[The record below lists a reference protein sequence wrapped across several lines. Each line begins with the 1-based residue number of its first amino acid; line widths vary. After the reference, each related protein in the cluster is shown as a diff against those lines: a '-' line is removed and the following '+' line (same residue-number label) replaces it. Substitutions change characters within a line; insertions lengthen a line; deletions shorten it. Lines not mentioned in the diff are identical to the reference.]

1 MTAVL
6 WFCFIVTASSA
17 ATFDLSSDANHGWS
31 CTEDLKDGKWTHV
44 DAESDMTIPSGTN
57 DRIEGS
63 FSPSNIY
70 DTYNAEECRRVRR
83 PWNALSTQERQIYID
98 GLLELRVRGQLSMD
112 LDELV
117 AIGSVHDDAFGSV
130 THQDSDYMFWHGY
143 LVWELESRIRNL
155 GGKYKCFGMPY
166 WDFTTE
172 HNRKGEAQPGPYI
185 LQTGL
190 GGFGD
195 ADNHW
200 TVNGYSWP
208 YSTTEYWSPFRKDDC
223 TAKDDVCPICSLK
236 RHSNGKNFEDVKSA
250 EQIGEVLLDNPA
262 FVDFQRWMPKN
273 LGLPPGIDEAYD
285 PIWFIFHSMESY
297 LQAMWVNCNGYHL
310 INLHE
315 LHEHPMA
322 FSPYCDD
329 ETAQDCVGI
338 NLDDALYFGGLL
350 PKNCDM
356 TQFPLNVPDCV
367 GINLDDALY
376 FGGLLPKKPWSF
388 IHNEKLTIRKLY
400 SLPAWNVVYDLNG
413 DDFYARSGLRAECK
427 DMLSEKWFV
436 LPAEEEEEDFVMDGR
451 QEMTASRLFGVEVE
465 NEIGMMAVA
474 ALVVGIVVMLILCR
488 ACRVDGGRD
497 KLLESGPRSGYGS
510 VSDSLSVPI

>member
-98 GLLELRVRGQLSMD
+98 GLLELRARGQLSMD

-117 AIGSVHDDAFGSV
+117 AVASVHDDAFGSV

-250 EQIGEVLLDNPA
+250 EQIGEVLLANPA

-350 PKNCDM
+350 PK
-356 TQFPLNVPDCV
+356 
-367 GINLDDALY
+367 
-376 FGGLLPKKPWSF
+376 KPWSF
-388 IHNEKLTIRKLY
+388 IHDEKLTIRKLY

-413 DDFYARSGLRAECK
+413 DEFYAKSGLRAECK
-427 DMLSEKWFV
+427 DKLSEEWFV
-436 LPAEEEEEDFVMDGR
+436 LPVEEEQDLVVDAGEGVSDLMSVEDKN
-451 QEMTASRLFGVEVE
+451 A
-465 NEIGMMAVA
+465 IGIMVVV
-474 ALVVGIVVMLILCR
+474 ALVVGVMIILWRVCR
-488 ACRVDGGRD
+488 ANGDRD
-497 KLLESGPRSGYGS
+497 KLLERGHCNDYGS
-510 VSDSLSVPI
+510 VSISAESA